1 MAAEQVVML
10 IPFIL
15 LFMLFIVIPVFL
27 AVILSFTDFDLVQFP
42 SFVGLDNY
50 IRMFLDDDV
59 FLTAFKNTLLFAL
72 ITGPVSYIACLFLA
86 WLVNEL
92 SPKIRS
98 LFTFCLYVP
107 SMFTGAY
114 TVWSY
119 IFSGDQY
126 GFINNMLMKFGFIN
140 EPVQWLSDTAYIM
153 PVIII
158 IQLWLSLGTA
168 FLSFLAGFQ
177 GIVFSLSNVVIQTS
191 VNKFN
196 DITVAGNSAASN
208 LEGFVYVSMNAFY
221 QAALTFTG
229 QNYGAGKIKRV
240 NRILGLNLACVTAA
254 GLILGFAATYF
265 GPQLLSLYIEA
276 DDPNFAAVISDGME
290 RLKVIMPTYFLCGI
304 MEVCVGM
311 MRGLGYSVTPMIV
324 SLVGACGL
332 RLLWVA
338 TVFSMEQYH
347 TLFVLY
353 LSYPVS
359 WAITF
364 AAHLVCYIII
374 KRKVT
379 RLYNNAVDLPS
390 RYGDA
395 EAL

>member
-1 MAAEQVVML
+1 MKNRRISMAAEQVVML

-27 AVILSFTDFDLVQFP
+27 AVILSFTDIDLVQFP

-177 GIVFSLSNVVIQTS
+177 GIDHQQYEAAAIDGISNRFQE
-191 VNKFN
+191 FWY
-196 DITVAGNSAASN
+196 ITVPN
-208 LEGFVYVSMNAFY
+208 M
-221 QAALTFTG
+221 
-229 QNYGAGKIKRV
+229 
-240 NRILGLNLACVTAA
+240 
-254 GLILGFAATYF
+254 
-265 GPQLLSLYIEA
+265 GPQLLFGAVMQIGAS
-276 DDPNFAAVISDGME
+276 FAAGAVGQQLLIAAGTAIDGIATDNAATTIVTHMTDVGTTQME
-290 RLKVIMPTYFLCGI
+290 M
-304 MEVCVGM
+304 
-311 MRGLGYSVTPMIV
+311 GY
-324 SLVGACGL
+324 ACSI
-332 RLLWVA
+332 A
-338 TVFSMEQYH
+338 VF
-347 TLFVLY
+347 LFVMM
-353 LSYPVS
+353 LS
-359 WAITF
+359 F
-364 AAHLVCYIII
+364 NHIIQNFL
-374 KRKVT
+374 RKHS
-379 RLYNNAVDLPS
+379 A
-390 RYGDA
+390 
-395 EAL
+395 

>member
-1 MAAEQVVML
+1 
-10 IPFIL
+10 
-15 LFMLFIVIPVFL
+15 MLFIVIPVFL

-177 GIVFSLSNVVIQTS
+177 GIDHQQYEAAAIDGISNRFQE
-191 VNKFN
+191 FWY
-196 DITVAGNSAASN
+196 ITVPN
-208 LEGFVYVSMNAFY
+208 M
-221 QAALTFTG
+221 
-229 QNYGAGKIKRV
+229 
-240 NRILGLNLACVTAA
+240 
-254 GLILGFAATYF
+254 
-265 GPQLLSLYIEA
+265 GPQLLFGAVMQIGAS
-276 DDPNFAAVISDGME
+276 FAAGAVGQQLLIAAGTAIDGIATDNAATTIVTHMTDVGTTQME
-290 RLKVIMPTYFLCGI
+290 M
-304 MEVCVGM
+304 
-311 MRGLGYSVTPMIV
+311 GY
-324 SLVGACGL
+324 ACSI
-332 RLLWVA
+332 A
-338 TVFSMEQYH
+338 VF
-347 TLFVLY
+347 LFVMM
-353 LSYPVS
+353 LS
-359 WAITF
+359 F
-364 AAHLVCYIII
+364 NHIIQNFL
-374 KRKVT
+374 RKHS
-379 RLYNNAVDLPS
+379 A
-390 RYGDA
+390 
-395 EAL
+395 

>member
-1 MAAEQVVML
+1 MKNRRISMAAEQVVML

-126 GFINNMLMKFGFIN
+126 GFINNMLMKLGFIN

-168 FLSFLAGFQ
+168 FLSFIAGFQ
-177 GIVFSLSNVVIQTS
+177 GIDHQQYEAAAIDGISNRFQE
-191 VNKFN
+191 FWY
-196 DITVAGNSAASN
+196 ITVPN
-208 LEGFVYVSMNAFY
+208 M
-221 QAALTFTG
+221 
-229 QNYGAGKIKRV
+229 
-240 NRILGLNLACVTAA
+240 
-254 GLILGFAATYF
+254 
-265 GPQLLSLYIEA
+265 GPQLLFGAVMQIGAS
-276 DDPNFAAVISDGME
+276 FAAGAVGQQLLIAAGTAIDGIATDNAATTIVTHMTDVGTTQME
-290 RLKVIMPTYFLCGI
+290 M
-304 MEVCVGM
+304 
-311 MRGLGYSVTPMIV
+311 GY
-324 SLVGACGL
+324 ACSI
-332 RLLWVA
+332 A
-338 TVFSMEQYH
+338 VF
-347 TLFVLY
+347 LFVLM
-353 LSYPVS
+353 LS
-359 WAITF
+359 F
-364 AAHLVCYIII
+364 NHIIQNFL
-374 KRKVT
+374 KKHS
-379 RLYNNAVDLPS
+379 A
-390 RYGDA
+390 
-395 EAL
+395 

>member
-177 GIVFSLSNVVIQTS
+177 GIDHQQYEAAAIDGISNRFQE
-191 VNKFN
+191 FWY
-196 DITVAGNSAASN
+196 ITVPN
-208 LEGFVYVSMNAFY
+208 M
-221 QAALTFTG
+221 
-229 QNYGAGKIKRV
+229 
-240 NRILGLNLACVTAA
+240 
-254 GLILGFAATYF
+254 
-265 GPQLLSLYIEA
+265 GPQLLFGAVMQIGAS
-276 DDPNFAAVISDGME
+276 FAAGAVGQQLLIAAGTAIDGIATDNAATTIVTHMTDVGTTQME
-290 RLKVIMPTYFLCGI
+290 MGYACSIAVFLFA
-304 MEVCVGM
+304 M
-311 MRGLGYSVTPMIV
+311 MLSFNHIIQNF
-324 SLVGACGL
+324 L
-332 RLLWVA
+332 RKHSA
-338 TVFSMEQYH
+338 
-347 TLFVLY
+347 
-353 LSYPVS
+353 
-359 WAITF
+359 
-364 AAHLVCYIII
+364 
-374 KRKVT
+374 
-379 RLYNNAVDLPS
+379 
-390 RYGDA
+390 
-395 EAL
+395 

>member
-1 MAAEQVVML
+1 MKNRRISMAAEQVVML

-98 LFTFCLYVP
+98 FFTFCLYAP

-177 GIVFSLSNVVIQTS
+177 GIDHQQYEAAAIDGISNRFQE
-191 VNKFN
+191 FWY
-196 DITVAGNSAASN
+196 ITVPN
-208 LEGFVYVSMNAFY
+208 M
-221 QAALTFTG
+221 
-229 QNYGAGKIKRV
+229 
-240 NRILGLNLACVTAA
+240 
-254 GLILGFAATYF
+254 
-265 GPQLLSLYIEA
+265 GPQLLFGAVMQIGAS
-276 DDPNFAAVISDGME
+276 FAAGAVGQQLLIAAGTAIDGIATDNAATTIVTHMTDVGTTQME
-290 RLKVIMPTYFLCGI
+290 M
-304 MEVCVGM
+304 
-311 MRGLGYSVTPMIV
+311 GY
-324 SLVGACGL
+324 ACSI
-332 RLLWVA
+332 A
-338 TVFSMEQYH
+338 VF
-347 TLFVLY
+347 LFVMM
-353 LSYPVS
+353 LS
-359 WAITF
+359 F
-364 AAHLVCYIII
+364 NHIIQNFL
-374 KRKVT
+374 RKHS
-379 RLYNNAVDLPS
+379 A
-390 RYGDA
+390 
-395 EAL
+395 

>member
-1 MAAEQVVML
+1 MKNRRISMAAEQVVML

-177 GIVFSLSNVVIQTS
+177 GIDHQQYEAAAIDGISNRFQE
-191 VNKFN
+191 FWY
-196 DITVAGNSAASN
+196 ITVPN
-208 LEGFVYVSMNAFY
+208 M
-221 QAALTFTG
+221 
-229 QNYGAGKIKRV
+229 
-240 NRILGLNLACVTAA
+240 
-254 GLILGFAATYF
+254 
-265 GPQLLSLYIEA
+265 GPQLLFGAVMQIGAS
-276 DDPNFAAVISDGME
+276 FAAGAVGQQLLIAAGTAIDGIATDNAATTIVTHMTDVGTTQME
-290 RLKVIMPTYFLCGI
+290 MGYACSIAVFLFA
-304 MEVCVGM
+304 M
-311 MRGLGYSVTPMIV
+311 MLSFNHIIQNF
-324 SLVGACGL
+324 L
-332 RLLWVA
+332 RKHSA
-338 TVFSMEQYH
+338 
-347 TLFVLY
+347 
-353 LSYPVS
+353 
-359 WAITF
+359 
-364 AAHLVCYIII
+364 
-374 KRKVT
+374 
-379 RLYNNAVDLPS
+379 
-390 RYGDA
+390 
-395 EAL
+395 

>member
-1 MAAEQVVML
+1 MKNRRISMAAEQVVML

-168 FLSFLAGFQ
+168 FLSFLAGF
-177 GIVFSLSNVVIQTS
+177 SPR
-191 VNKFN
+191 
-196 DITVAGNSAASN
+196 N
-208 LEGFVYVSMNAFY
+208 L
-221 QAALTFTG
+221 
-229 QNYGAGKIKRV
+229 
-240 NRILGLNLACVTAA
+240 C
-254 GLILGFAATYF
+254 
-265 GPQLLSLYIEA
+265 
-276 DDPNFAAVISDGME
+276 
-290 RLKVIMPTYFLCGI
+290 
-304 MEVCVGM
+304 
-311 MRGLGYSVTPMIV
+311 
-324 SLVGACGL
+324 
-332 RLLWVA
+332 
-338 TVFSMEQYH
+338 
-347 TLFVLY
+347 LF
-353 LSYPVS
+353 
-359 WAITF
+359 
-364 AAHLVCYIII
+364 H
-374 KRKVT
+374 
-379 RLYNNAVDLPS
+379 
-390 RYGDA
+390 
-395 EAL
+395 

>member
-177 GIVFSLSNVVIQTS
+177 GIDHQQYEAAAIDGISNRFQE
-191 VNKFN
+191 FWY
-196 DITVAGNSAASN
+196 ITVPN
-208 LEGFVYVSMNAFY
+208 M
-221 QAALTFTG
+221 
-229 QNYGAGKIKRV
+229 
-240 NRILGLNLACVTAA
+240 
-254 GLILGFAATYF
+254 
-265 GPQLLSLYIEA
+265 GPQLLFGAVMQIGAS
-276 DDPNFAAVISDGME
+276 FAAGAVGQQLLIAAGTAIDGIATDNAATTIVTHMTDVGTTQME
-290 RLKVIMPTYFLCGI
+290 M
-304 MEVCVGM
+304 
-311 MRGLGYSVTPMIV
+311 GY
-324 SLVGACGL
+324 ACSI
-332 RLLWVA
+332 A
-338 TVFSMEQYH
+338 VF
-347 TLFVLY
+347 LFVMM
-353 LSYPVS
+353 LS
-359 WAITF
+359 F
-364 AAHLVCYIII
+364 NHIIQNFL
-374 KRKVT
+374 RKHS
-379 RLYNNAVDLPS
+379 A
-390 RYGDA
+390 
-395 EAL
+395 

>member
-1 MAAEQVVML
+1 MKNRRISMAAEQVVML

-98 LFTFCLYVP
+98 FFTFCLYVP

-177 GIVFSLSNVVIQTS
+177 GIDHQQYEAAAIDGISNRFQE
-191 VNKFN
+191 FWY
-196 DITVAGNSAASN
+196 ITVPN
-208 LEGFVYVSMNAFY
+208 M
-221 QAALTFTG
+221 
-229 QNYGAGKIKRV
+229 
-240 NRILGLNLACVTAA
+240 
-254 GLILGFAATYF
+254 
-265 GPQLLSLYIEA
+265 GPQLLFGAVMQIGAS
-276 DDPNFAAVISDGME
+276 FAAGAVGQQLLIAAGTAIDGIATDNAATTIVTHMTDVGTTQME
-290 RLKVIMPTYFLCGI
+290 M
-304 MEVCVGM
+304 
-311 MRGLGYSVTPMIV
+311 GY
-324 SLVGACGL
+324 ACSI
-332 RLLWVA
+332 A
-338 TVFSMEQYH
+338 VF
-347 TLFVLY
+347 LFVMM
-353 LSYPVS
+353 LS
-359 WAITF
+359 F
-364 AAHLVCYIII
+364 NHIIQNFL
-374 KRKVT
+374 RKHS
-379 RLYNNAVDLPS
+379 A
-390 RYGDA
+390 
-395 EAL
+395 

>member
-1 MAAEQVVML
+1 MKNRRSSMAADQVVML

-15 LFMLFIVIPVFL
+15 IFMLFIVIPVFL

-177 GIVFSLSNVVIQTS
+177 GIDHQQYEAAAIDGISNRFQE
-191 VNKFN
+191 FWY
-196 DITVAGNSAASN
+196 ITVPN
-208 LEGFVYVSMNAFY
+208 M
-221 QAALTFTG
+221 
-229 QNYGAGKIKRV
+229 
-240 NRILGLNLACVTAA
+240 
-254 GLILGFAATYF
+254 
-265 GPQLLSLYIEA
+265 GPQLLFGAVMQIGAS
-276 DDPNFAAVISDGME
+276 FAAGAVGQQLLIAAGTAIDGIATDNAATTIVTHMTDVGTTQME
-290 RLKVIMPTYFLCGI
+290 M
-304 MEVCVGM
+304 
-311 MRGLGYSVTPMIV
+311 GY
-324 SLVGACGL
+324 ACSI
-332 RLLWVA
+332 A
-338 TVFSMEQYH
+338 VF
-347 TLFVLY
+347 LFVMM
-353 LSYPVS
+353 LS
-359 WAITF
+359 F
-364 AAHLVCYIII
+364 NHIIQNFL
-374 KRKVT
+374 RKHS
-379 RLYNNAVDLPS
+379 A
-390 RYGDA
+390 
-395 EAL
+395 

>member
-1 MAAEQVVML
+1 MKNRRISMAAEQVVML

-114 TVWSY
+114 TVRSY

-177 GIVFSLSNVVIQTS
+177 GIDHQQYEAAAIDGISNRFQE
-191 VNKFN
+191 FWY
-196 DITVAGNSAASN
+196 ITVPN
-208 LEGFVYVSMNAFY
+208 M
-221 QAALTFTG
+221 
-229 QNYGAGKIKRV
+229 
-240 NRILGLNLACVTAA
+240 
-254 GLILGFAATYF
+254 
-265 GPQLLSLYIEA
+265 GPQLLFGAVMQIGAS
-276 DDPNFAAVISDGME
+276 FAAGAVGQQLLIAAGTAIDGIATDNAATTIVTHMTDVGTTQME
-290 RLKVIMPTYFLCGI
+290 M
-304 MEVCVGM
+304 
-311 MRGLGYSVTPMIV
+311 GY
-324 SLVGACGL
+324 ACSI
-332 RLLWVA
+332 A
-338 TVFSMEQYH
+338 VF
-347 TLFVLY
+347 LFVMM
-353 LSYPVS
+353 LS
-359 WAITF
+359 F
-364 AAHLVCYIII
+364 NHIIQNFL
-374 KRKVT
+374 RKHS
-379 RLYNNAVDLPS
+379 A
-390 RYGDA
+390 
-395 EAL
+395 

>member
-1 MAAEQVVML
+1 MKNRRISMAAEQVVML

-177 GIVFSLSNVVIQTS
+177 GIDHQQYEAAAIDGIANRFQE
-191 VNKFN
+191 FWY
-196 DITVAGNSAASN
+196 ITVPN
-208 LEGFVYVSMNAFY
+208 M
-221 QAALTFTG
+221 
-229 QNYGAGKIKRV
+229 
-240 NRILGLNLACVTAA
+240 
-254 GLILGFAATYF
+254 
-265 GPQLLSLYIEA
+265 GPQLLFGAVMQIGAS
-276 DDPNFAAVISDGME
+276 FAAGAVGQQLLIAAGTAIDGIATDNAATTIVTHMTDVGTTQME
-290 RLKVIMPTYFLCGI
+290 M
-304 MEVCVGM
+304 
-311 MRGLGYSVTPMIV
+311 GY
-324 SLVGACGL
+324 ACSI
-332 RLLWVA
+332 A
-338 TVFSMEQYH
+338 VF
-347 TLFVLY
+347 LFVMM
-353 LSYPVS
+353 LS
-359 WAITF
+359 F
-364 AAHLVCYIII
+364 NHIIQNFL
-374 KRKVT
+374 RKHS
-379 RLYNNAVDLPS
+379 A
-390 RYGDA
+390 
-395 EAL
+395 

>member
-1 MAAEQVVML
+1 MKNRRISMAAEQVVML

-177 GIVFSLSNVVIQTS
+177 GIDHQQYEAAAIDGISNRFQE
-191 VNKFN
+191 FWY
-196 DITVAGNSAASN
+196 ITVPN
-208 LEGFVYVSMNAFY
+208 M
-221 QAALTFTG
+221 
-229 QNYGAGKIKRV
+229 
-240 NRILGLNLACVTAA
+240 
-254 GLILGFAATYF
+254 
-265 GPQLLSLYIEA
+265 GPQLLFGAVMQIGAS
-276 DDPNFAAVISDGME
+276 FAAGAVGQQLLIAAGTAIDGIATDNAATTIVTHMTDVGTTQME
-290 RLKVIMPTYFLCGI
+290 M
-304 MEVCVGM
+304 
-311 MRGLGYSVTPMIV
+311 GY
-324 SLVGACGL
+324 ACSI
-332 RLLWVA
+332 A
-338 TVFSMEQYH
+338 VF
-347 TLFVLY
+347 LFVMM
-353 LSYPVS
+353 LS
-359 WAITF
+359 F
-364 AAHLVCYIII
+364 NHIIQNFL
-374 KRKVT
+374 RKHS
-379 RLYNNAVDLPS
+379 A
-390 RYGDA
+390 
-395 EAL
+395 